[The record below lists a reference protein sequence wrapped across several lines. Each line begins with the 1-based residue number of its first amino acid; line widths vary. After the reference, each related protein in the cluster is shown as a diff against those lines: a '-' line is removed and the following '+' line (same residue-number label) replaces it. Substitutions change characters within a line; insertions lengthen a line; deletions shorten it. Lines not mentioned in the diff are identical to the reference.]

1 MRPESWVDSSRSWRA
16 REPRLSSRTT
26 CAELGQLASL
36 PSGLERGHVDVV
48 EL

>member
-1 MRPESWVDSSRSWRA
+1 MSPESWVDSSRSWRA

-26 CAELGQLASL
+26 CELGQLGRL
-36 PSGLERGHVDVV
+36 PSGIERGHDDIV

>member
-26 CAELGQLASL
+26 CELGSL
-36 PSGLERGHVDVV
+36 PSGLERGHVDIV